1 MKTFQ
6 ICLIAGGLALG
17 TLVQTA
23 GAATKASPA
32 DVKYCH
38 ALASKYSAGHP
49 IMQSPNVAVDEAAL
63 RCDTDTATSIATL
76 TKAMKDEKINLPP
89 RG

>member
-1 MKTFQ
+1 MKT
-6 ICLIAGGLALG
+6 IYLGLLAAGAGLCLAQG
-17 TLVQTA
+17 VS
-23 GAATKASPA
+23 AATKGSPS

-63 RCDTDTATSIATL
+63 GCDNDTATSIATL